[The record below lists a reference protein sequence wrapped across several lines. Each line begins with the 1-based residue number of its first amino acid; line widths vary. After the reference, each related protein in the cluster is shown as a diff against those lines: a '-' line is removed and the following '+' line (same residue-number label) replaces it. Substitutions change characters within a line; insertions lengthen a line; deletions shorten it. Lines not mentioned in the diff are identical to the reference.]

1 MANTD
6 QSPEAAERREFFR
19 IRDAVALE
27 FKVVADSDVF
37 SDPPQYPFA
46 TGLAFHLIQEFT
58 HIDQDCAAARRQV
71 GEENRALAAY
81 LGGVERKLSLLARTL
96 AASTGEAESS
106 PTHEVTLSE
115 GGLSFENEASFP
127 VGTLLALKLTLFPSY
142 VGILLFGKVVQCSL
156 NEADRHG
163 VGVEFVRIRDQERQL
178 IARYIM
184 RRQAEWR
191 RAQLERDP
199 DTT

>member
-6 QSPEAAERREFFR
+6 QSPDAIERREFFR

-27 FKVVADSDVF
+27 FKVVANTDVI

-46 TGLAFHLIQEFT
+46 TGLAFHLIHEFT
-58 HIDQDCAAARRQV
+58 HIDQDCAAALRQIA
-71 GEENRALAAY
+71 EESRALATY
-81 LGGVERKLSLLARTL
+81 LAGVERKLSLLARTL
-96 AASTGEAESS
+96 AAQSGETESS

-115 GGLSFENEASFP
+115 GGLSFEHSTPFP

-142 VGILLFGKVVQCSL
+142 VGILLFGKVVQCTT
-156 NEADRHG
+156 NGAGHHG
-163 VGVEFVRIRDQERQL
+163 VGVEFVRIRDQERQF
-178 IARYIM
+178 IARYVM

-191 RAQLERDP
+191 RAQLDRDS